1 MDDEIKISDFIDKE
15 YKQFALYTLY
25 HRAIP
30 NVIDGFKPVQ
40 RKAFYCMS
48 KLSGKQKV
56 MSLAGNML
64 VSGYMHG
71 DMPANSAI
79 SKMAQDF
86 VGSNNI
92 PFFGKKGNFGNRFI
106 KEPSAPRY
114 IYVKNSPF
122 YKKIFIDK
130 MLEKYDLDDPEPKY
144 FLPIIPTILLNGV
157 AGVAVGF
164 ATKILPYK
172 LEDIKQYIL
181 SSIFGGTPP
190 KLKPYFKGYTG
201 KIEFDEVDN
210 KWIMHGIYEIVNT
223 TTIKITELPIGLD
236 REKYLKILSGLIE
249 KDQIV
254 SFKDEI
260 SDGWEIIIRVK
271 RKSPVMKN
279 PEKYLRLTQILSEN
293 LTTIDEHGKLK
304 IFDDVY
310 CLIDYFIKFRM
321 DIYTQR
327 IKWMINSLNIENEL
341 ISEKIKFI
349 KKMCSI
355 NFKKMKYAEI
365 VECMTQINIKKDI
378 IKQCMDIRAHNLN
391 VTYIEKLKEK
401 ILENKKDIKFY
412 KNTSENELYDI
423 DLKDI

>member
-1 MDDEIKISDFIDKE
+1 MKIKKIKAIHLEKEVPVYDISVKKHHNFILTD
-15 YKQFALYTLY
+15 
-25 HRAIP
+25 
-30 NVIDGFKPVQ
+30 
-40 RKAFYCMS
+40 S
-48 KLSGKQKV
+48 KIV
-56 MSLAGNML
+56 AHNCDY
-64 VSGYMHG
+64 VHG
-71 DMPANSAI
+71 DGPATSAI

-114 IYVKNSPF
+114 IYVKDNPF

-130 MLEKYDLDDPEPKY
+130 MLEKYNLDDPEPKY
-144 FLPIIPTILLNGV
+144 FLPTIPTILLNGV

-172 LEDIKQYIL
+172 LEDIKQYI
-181 SSIFGGTPP
+181 SSYIDGGTLPE
-190 KLKPYFKGYTG
+190 LKPYYKGYAG
-201 KIEFDEVDN
+201 KIEFDENDK
-210 KWIMHGIYEIVNT
+210 KWVMHGVYEVINT
-223 TTIKITELPIGLD
+223 TTIKITELPICMD
-236 REKYLKILSGLIE
+236 REKYLKILSGMIE
-249 KDQIV
+249 RDQIV
-254 SFKDEI
+254 SFKDES
-260 SDGWEIIIRVK
+260 SDGWNIIIRLK
-271 RKSPVMKN
+271 RKSPVLKN

-293 LTTIDEHGKLK
+293 ITTIDENGKLK
-304 IFDDVY
+304 IFEDVY
-310 CLIDYFIKFRM
+310 SLIDYFIKFRM
-321 DIYTQR
+321 GIYTQR
-327 IKWMINSLNIENEL
+327 IKWMINSLNIQNEL

-412 KNTSENELYDI
+412 KNTSEKELYHI
-423 DLKDI
+423 DLAEI